1 MNTKITTPTL
11 GTVIVPIENVASI
24 MGTRFYSPS
33 IPDVMPQ
40 AKPEYTGKN
49 ISGGRKCS
57 MTTSKAY
64 KNGYTPNAMSWSWN
78 VKERFILPISKE

>member
-1 MNTKITTPTL
+1 MDTKITTPTL
-11 GTVIVPIENVASI
+11 GTTIVPIDNVASI
-24 MGTRFYSPS
+24 MGTHFYSPS

-40 AKPEYTGKN
+40 AKPEYSGKN

-64 KNGYTPNAMSWSWN
+64 IKGYTPNAIPWN
-78 VKERFILPISKE
+78 WNTTSRFELPRSKE